1 MYHLKH
7 LLKNPGVRVLRMM
20 IEEDRL
26 PCLNLAIDESAIV
39 CRHLL
44 FAEPLA
50 PEASDADRM
59 NRDLKCGNE
68 PRREVRNRREIVII
82 VRKFRRVDKLELFD
96 RLCQALAPEAIG
108 RRVARGAQTR
118 RFKCPDG
125 LP

>member
-7 LLKNPGVRVLRMM
+7 LLQNPGVRVLRMM

-59 NRDLKCGNE
+59 NRDLQCGNE

-82 VRKFRRVDKLELFD
+82 VRKFRRVDNLKFSP
-96 RLCQALAPEAIG
+96 RLCRAPPPEPMG
-108 RRVARGAQTR
+108 RRVPRGPQPR
-118 RFKCPDG
+118 RFKC
-125 LP
+125 

>member
-59 NRDLKCGNE
+59 NRDLQCGNE

-82 VRKFRRVDKLELFD
+82 VRKFRREKKFD
-96 RLCQALAPEAIG
+96 LSPPPGRALPPEAMG
-108 RRVARGAQTR
+108 RRVAPGAKPR
-118 RFKCPDG
+118 RFKC
-125 LP
+125 